1 MLTQQ
6 QIGDFRKILEQRFLE
21 VRESIR
27 QALLQADEQNH
38 AELAGRVADLENSS
52 LADLLVD
59 VSLAEVDRFVEQIR
73 DIDASLLRIAD
84 GSYGRCTDCGDEI
97 AVARLRAYPTAKRCR
112 PCQTL
117 YEERGRDPHRSKS
130 L

>member
-6 QIGDFRKILEQRFLE
+6 QLGDFRKILEQRFQE

-27 QALLQADEQNH
+27 QALLQADEQNYV
-38 AELAGRVADLENSS
+38 ALAGRVGDLENSS

-59 VSLAEVDRFVEQIR
+59 VSLAEIDRLVEEIR
-73 DIDASLLRIAD
+73 DIDASLLRIAH
-84 GSYGRCTDCGDEI
+84 GSYGLCTDCGDEI
-97 AVARLRAYPTAKRCR
+97 EVARLRAYPTAKRCR
-112 PCQTL
+112 PCQML
-117 YEERGRDPHRSKS
+117 YEERGRVPHRSTS